1 MPHRPIPSRLLAG
14 LVLVAGLS
22 GAAQAALVDRGG
34 GLIYDTDLDVTWLA
48 DANYAKTSGYD
59 ADGLMT
65 WAAANTW
72 AAQLSFYNPLTN
84 QTLDDWRL
92 PTTTD
97 TGTIG
102 CDFAYS
108 GTDCGYNVNP
118 ASSEMAHLYF
128 VTLGN
133 QSVLT
138 TTGADSGAH
147 GGGVNP
153 GSTLDNTGP
162 FTNFQSNLYWS
173 GAEYAP
179 SPSSAWVFGTGDGFQ
194 TIFGKAYSF
203 YALAVSPGD
212 VAAVPEAETYALMLA
227 GLGLIGWR
235 VGRRG

>member
-1 MPHRPIPSRLLAG
+1 MTARNIRSTLIASS
-14 LVLVAGLS
+14 LVAAALAS
-22 GAAQAALVDRGG
+22 GSAQAALDGRDLDGN
-34 GLIYDTDLDVTWLA
+34 LATFEAYYDTDLDITWLGN
-48 DANYAKTSGYD
+48 ANMNN
-59 ADGLMT
+59 LMT
-65 WAAANTW
+65 WDDATTW
-72 AAQLSFYNPLTN
+72 AANLSFTDGVNVYDN
-84 QTLDDWRL
+84 WRL

-97 TGTIG
+97 TGPAG
-102 CDFAYS
+102 CDFANS
-108 GTDCGYNVNP
+108 GTDCGYNVDP
-118 ASSEMAHLYF
+118 ASSEMAHLYH